1 MLTKNNM
8 YKKKKQCYEA
18 PLTMAFEVK
27 HEGIVCASEINGG
40 NSINN
45 WDDGGTTDDDLYM

>member
-1 MLTKNNM
+1 M
-8 YKKKKQCYEA
+8 YKKKKQCYEV

-27 HEGIVCASEINGG
+27 HEGIICASEINGG